1 MRMDSTQEKPF
12 YALSVNEIAELFE
25 TDVEQGLTNQEA
37 QRRLEK
43 FGTNTISETEG
54 PGALTILVNQF
65 KSVVILILVVAGLLA
80 LSLGHYTEAI
90 AILVLIAINT
100 LIGFTTEWRALKS
113 VQALREI
120 SGDTIRVRRSGTEED
135 LDTDQLVP
143 GDLIIF
149 ESGDL
154 VPADIRIQEA
164 NNLQVKEAA
173 LTGESV
179 SVRKQEK
186 PTEQGAPLA
195 ERNSM
200 LYRGTTVAQGSG
212 NGIVVATG
220 DQTELG
226 AISELT
232 EEAESETTPLQKR
245 LNELGNTL
253 AWITIAIAAVIA
265 AAGLLTGQDPR
276 MIIETAIALGVAAI
290 PEGLP
295 IVATIALARG
305 VYLMVKRNALINK
318 LPAVETLG
326 ATRVIL
332 TDKTGTITENE
343 MVLRI
348 VSTPK
353 DDFDLEST
361 DKDGG
366 EDDYLN
372 HVLKIGVLCNNA
384 SLVDEDND
392 LIPED
397 EQGDPTE
404 TALLRAGLKQN
415 LERDELLKKMPEL
428 REVPFDSDEMKMATY
443 HQQNGEVLV
452 AVKGAP
458 DKVIECCS
466 SSADSLNNESPIGEQ
481 ERQKWQEKSEELAS
495 EGLRVL
501 AIADK
506 RVDEV
511 EAEPYSNLRFLGL
524 VGLYDPP
531 REDVKESIADC
542 HRAGIRVVMVTGDQ
556 PNTAG
561 AIARATGISQEG
573 DEVVH
578 GNDIPES
585 EDPTKEQIERFER
598 SNVYARVS
606 PRQKL
611 NLVRIFQQQ
620 GDTVAM
626 TGDGVNDTPALK
638 KADIGV
644 AMGKRGTDAARQ
656 VADMVLLDDAFPSI
670 VTAVRYGRI
679 IFQNIRKS
687 VMFML
692 CTNVAE
698 VMAVAAAVVIGSLLF
713 FPIPLLPL
721 QILYLNVITDVLPA
735 LALGVVAGEAGIMNR
750 KPRPSKENILT
761 RSHWFSIG
769 GWATLI
775 SICVLSSLAYAI
787 YQLGFEE
794 QRAVTISFLT
804 LAFGK
809 LWFTFNLRSS
819 GSSFLDNEIIRNPW
833 IIGAILT
840 CILLLLAAVYL
851 PFLSGV
857 LQTSDPGRSGWLL
870 IAAGSLVPFIWGQGL
885 RFSQS
890 MKAGD

>member
-1 MRMDSTQEKPF
+1 MDSTHEKPF
-12 YALSVNEIAELFE
+12 HALSTDQIAELFE
-25 TDVEQGLTNQEA
+25 TNVEQGLNEQEA

-43 FGTNTISETEG
+43 FGANTISETEG
-54 PGALTILVNQF
+54 PGALTILINQF

-113 VQALREI
+113 VEALREI
-120 SGDTIRVRRSGTEED
+120 SGDTIRVRRNGTEED

-149 ESGDL
+149 ESGDF
-154 VPADIRIQEA
+154 VPADIRILEG

-179 SVRKQEK
+179 SVRKQEE
-186 PTEQGAPLA
+186 PADDEAPLA
-195 ERNSM
+195 ERTSM
-200 LYRGTTVAQGSG
+200 LYRGTTIAQGSG
-212 NGIVVATG
+212 KGIVVATG

-226 AISELT
+226 TISELT

-253 AWITIAIAAVIA
+253 AWITIAIASVIA

-343 MVLRI
+343 MTLRM

-353 DDFDLEST
+353 GEFDLESN
-361 DKDGG
+361 DEG
-366 EDDYLN
+366 ERNEYLTYI
-372 HVLKIGVLCNNA
+372 LKIAVLCNNA

-392 LIPED
+392 LIPEQ

-404 TALLRAGLKQN
+404 TALLRAGLKHN
-415 LERDELLKKMPEL
+415 LDRDKLLKEMPEL

-443 HQQNGEVLV
+443 HQYKGEVLI

-466 SSADSLNNESPIGEQ
+466 SSAESLNDELHLGEQ
-481 ERQKWQEKSEELAS
+481 KHQKWKQKSEELAS

-506 RVDEV
+506 RVDDN
-511 EAEPYSNLRFLGL
+511 EAEPYSDLRFLGL

-556 PNTAG
+556 PKTAG
-561 AIARATGISQEG
+561 AIARATGISKKG
-573 DEVVH
+573 DKVVH
-578 GNDIPES
+578 GSDIPET
-585 EDPTKEQIERFER
+585 EDPTEEQIEQFKK

-611 NLVRIFQQQ
+611 NLVKIFQQQ

-698 VMAVAAAVVIGSLLF
+698 VIAVAAAVLIGSLLF

-750 KPRPSKENILT
+750 KPRPGKENILT

-775 SICVLSSLAYAI
+775 SICVLSSLAYGI

-840 CILLLLAAVYL
+840 CIVLLLAAVYL

-857 LQTSDPGRSGWLL
+857 LQTSDPGRNGWIL
-870 IAAGSLVPFIWGQGL
+870 IAVGSLIPFIWGQGL
-885 RFSQS
+885 RYTQS
-890 MKAGD
+890 VKSDQEA

>member
-1 MRMDSTQEKPF
+1 MEK
-12 YALSVNEIAELFE
+12 N
-25 TDVEQGLTNQEA
+25 
-37 QRRLEK
+37 
-43 FGTNTISETEG
+43 
-54 PGALTILVNQF
+54 
-65 KSVVILILVVAGLLA
+65 
-80 LSLGHYTEAI
+80 
-90 AILVLIAINT
+90 
-100 LIGFTTEWRALKS
+100 
-113 VQALREI
+113 
-120 SGDTIRVRRSGTEED
+120 VRTEE
-135 LDTDQLVP
+135 LVP
-143 GDLIIF
+143 GDLVIF

-179 SVRKQEK
+179 SVRKHEE
-186 PTEQGAPLA
+186 PTEKEAPLA

-226 AISELT
+226 SISELT

-265 AAGLLTGQDPR
+265 VAGLMAGQEPR

-326 ATRVIL
+326 ATKVIL

-343 MVLRI
+343 MTLRI
-348 VSTPK
+348 VSSPK
-353 DDFDLEST
+353 GDFDLELSGE
-361 DKDGG
+361 DGG
-366 EDDYLN
+366 EDTLLN
-372 HVLKIGVLCNNA
+372 HILKIGVLCNNA
-384 SLVDEDND
+384 SLVDEDDD
-392 LIPED
+392 LIPEQ

-404 TALLRAGLKQN
+404 TALLRAGLKRE
-415 LERDELLKKMPEL
+415 LEREQLLEEMPEL
-428 REVPFDSDEMKMATY
+428 REVPFDSNEMKMATY
-443 HQQNGEVLV
+443 HQLDDDILV

-458 DKVIECCS
+458 DKVMECCS
-466 SSADSLNNESPIGEQ
+466 SSARSLNDESEFDEKDQ
-481 ERQKWQEKSEELAS
+481 RNWHKKSEEMAS

-501 AIADK
+501 AVADK
-506 RVDEV
+506 RVDDV
-511 EAEPYSNLRFLGL
+511 ETEPYDNLRFLGL
-524 VGLYDPP
+524 VGMYDPP
-531 REDVKESIADC
+531 REDVKESITDC
-542 HRAGIRVVMVTGDQ
+542 HQAGIRVVMVTGDQ
-556 PNTAG
+556 PQTAG
-561 AIARATGISQEG
+561 AIARATGITTES

-578 GNDIPES
+578 GSDIPETAKPS
-585 EDPTKEQIERFER
+585 EEQIRRFR
-598 SNVYARVS
+598 NSNVFARVS
-606 PRQKL
+606 PEQKL
-611 NLVRIFQQQ
+611 NLVKIFQQQ

-750 KPRPSKENILT
+750 DPRPSKENILT
-761 RSHWFSIG
+761 RSHWLSIG
-769 GWATLI
+769 GWASLI
-775 SICVLSSLAYAI
+775 SVCVLSSLAYGI
-787 YQLGFEE
+787 YQLGFDE

-819 GSSFLDNEIIRNPW
+819 DSSFIDNEIIRNPW

-840 CILLLLAAVYL
+840 CIVLLLAAVYL
-851 PFLSGV
+851 PFISGV

-885 RFSQS
+885 RFSHS